1 MNFFPASPTSR
12 TASGSHLAPAIAFSA
27 LLMLS
32 VLPAKCIAW
41 EWSWGGK
48 SVSASGVVKTE
59 TRAVAGYTGI
69 SLALPAKVTIVQ
81 GGKEGLT
88 IEADDNF
95 LPLIETVVERGTLK
109 IRSTERNTNFKG
121 KNFKINITVDA
132 INIDQLSV
140 AGSGDIVAA
149 QLKSPKLKVSIAGS
163 GDINLKA
170 LDAESLKVSISG
182 SGDFNASGTANDFE
196 GSIAGSGTL
205 RAERLKTK
213 NVAVKIAGSG
223 DVSIWATD
231 AITLS
236 VAGSGDVKYW
246 GDPKVTQSVAG
257 SGSIKRMGAAPN

>member
-1 MNFFPASPTSR
+1 MNLFSAAPASRS
-12 TASGSHLAPAIAFSA
+12 AAGGHLAPAIALSA
-27 LLMLS
+27 LLLLS
-32 VLPAKCIAW
+32 LLPAKSIAW
-41 EWSWGGK
+41 EWSWGGN

-59 TRAVAGYTGI
+59 TRAVSGYTGI

-81 GGKEGLT
+81 GGREGVT

-109 IRSTERNTNFKG
+109 IRATERNTNFKG

-132 INIDQLSV
+132 INVDQLSV
-140 AGSGDIVAA
+140 AGSGDIVADR
-149 QLKSPKLKVSIAGS
+149 LKSPKLKASVAGSGDIDLKGLDVDALKVSIAGS
-163 GDINLKA
+163 GD
-170 LDAESLKVSISG
+170 
-182 SGDFNASGTANDFE
+182 FNASGIANDFE

-223 DVSIWATD
+223 DVSIWATE
-231 AITLS
+231 AIKLS